1 MCVVLESL
9 SYIFY
14 SLNSIE
20 KKEDAALRAAETK
33 ISSLNMDVNIDIQT
47 LFDKL
52 HIIYRCS
59 WRGNSIILLE
69 EYIIEPPYTSVK
81 VLPGATGDAAA
92 LDRLSKIVSFSV
104 SFCVWL

>member
-1 MCVVLESL
+1 M
-9 SYIFY
+9 
-14 SLNSIE
+14 NSIE
-20 KKEDAALRAAETK
+20 KKEDAALRNAEMK

-81 VLPGATGDAAA
+81 VLPGASGDAAA
-92 LDRLSKIVSFSV
+92 LDRLSKIVSFCCFIY
-104 SFCVWL
+104 SFVLIFL